1 MEQASLPARL
11 TSGGKVL
18 QGLKENESIKVSRG
32 SYKMAVFRSC
42 SNEAYSKGRKKT
54 NIGWGGDDDDDA
66 ETAFISFKITP
77 FCLILNLPFFAGVV
91 LLLSAKSTGGGEGRR
106 KKN

>member
-42 SNEAYSKGRKKT
+42 SNEAYSKGRKK
-54 NIGWGGDDDDDA
+54 NKHWLGGDDNDA

-91 LLLSAKSTGGGEGRR
+91 LLLSAKSIGGGEGRR